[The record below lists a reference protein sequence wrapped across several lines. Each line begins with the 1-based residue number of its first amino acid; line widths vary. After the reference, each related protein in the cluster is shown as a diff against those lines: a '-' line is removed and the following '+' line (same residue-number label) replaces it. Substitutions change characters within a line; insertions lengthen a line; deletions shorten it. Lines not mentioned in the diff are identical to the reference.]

1 MTVEA
6 GWGLFAIGM
15 VATVIVFYVALSIL
29 PKYFNNNRTE
39 EDEDGN

>member
-15 VATVIVFYVALSIL
+15 IVTVIAFYVALSIL
-29 PKYFNNNRTE
+29 PKYFNNRTE